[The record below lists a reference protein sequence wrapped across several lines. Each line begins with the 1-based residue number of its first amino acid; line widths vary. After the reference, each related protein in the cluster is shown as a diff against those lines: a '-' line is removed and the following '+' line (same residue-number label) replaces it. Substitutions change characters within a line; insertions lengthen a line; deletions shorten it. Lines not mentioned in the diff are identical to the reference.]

1 MTGPPEQPDELGRL
15 GPYRLLRILGGG
27 GMGIVVEAED
37 CQLKRKVALK
47 VMRAGLAS
55 DLHRRRFLREAQAA
69 AAIENDHIV
78 PIFHVGEDRGVP
90 YLAMPFLKG
99 QSLNDLLKPG
109 HLPLAQTARIGRQIA
124 QGLAAAH
131 ERGLIHRDIKP
142 SNIWLETVG
151 QGPAPGVRNVAT
163 DIPAAGAPPSTD
175 YRVKILDFGLA
186 RARDAESRLTQPG
199 ALMGTVGYLA
209 PEQATGGEIDPR
221 ADLFSLGCTLYR
233 MCTGRLP
240 FPGPDM
246 LASLAS
252 LALDQPPAPHQINPE
267 VTPGVSRLIM
277 QLLAKKPA
285 DRPASAAEVASI
297 LSRIEQELAAGVQ
310 SATGPWPKSPPRQ
323 PGGQV
328 WASDANQIGIEDLD
342 WVVFKNDIIE
352 DFLQKRGKYFLS
364 ANKGLGKTLLLTY
377 KRKQLTDTYHERHG
391 KSQAQVFFVPE
402 GRPFLDFMGNLH
414 TVSASHITFLSDLTN
429 TKRVWSLALR
439 VSALSHHP
447 ALFNDDDRAELE
459 AFPKRL
465 LVWLRGARVEPTV
478 VFKEMLGYSLK
489 EINRLIDRQENFLEQ
504 KFRQIHSGTFFFIDK
519 VDQAIRSLPRPA
531 WILIQAGLIEAAWDA
546 MNANA
551 HVRVYTSIRQ
561 EAFSNYESDI
571 KTNLYGAT
579 TILQYSDHELQHLL
593 DQLTKCYE
601 GGKTFKEFIQLDVV
615 RHPWRVRPED
625 SFHYLRRHT
634 LGRPRDLVIVASE
647 ISRKRQE
654 LTEGVYRTQV
664 QETTGTMLGPNVFEE
679 MRVFLDCLD
688 NKQERLRL
696 FSLLPHNIL
705 THAEVVK
712 IYYQFNYLDPECAAF
727 DHYSEKLHH
736 PFWELY
742 SAGLLGVVVQ
752 DQGSHQKVQKFKQPS
767 DIFHD
772 SQVAL
777 PTVDFYLIHP
787 ALDWFVRKN
796 RPQDDY
802 HVFQHIMV
810 GHHCPWPNH
819 YGALLHTE
827 RELFALD
834 DPGLRE
840 TVNQVLKK
848 VGALL
853 EAGQHPAPVMES
865 SPEWQELKHRLPS
878 KHELLFLLLEDLIAQ
893 SCRR

>member
-15 GPYRLLRILGGG
+15 GHYRLLQILGGG

-47 VMRAGLAS
+47 VMRANLAS
-55 DLHRRRFLREAQAA
+55 DLYRRRFLREAQAA
-69 AAIENDHIV
+69 AAIESDHIV
-78 PIFHVGEDRGVP
+78 PIFHVGEARGVP

-99 QSLNDLLKPG
+99 HSLSDLLLQG
-109 HLPLAQTARIGRQIA
+109 HLPLTQTAKIGRQIA

-142 SNIWLETVG
+142 SNIWLETL
-151 QGPAPGVRNVAT
+151 GPALIDVVTGN
-163 DIPAAGAPPSTD
+163 PADRAQASPD

-186 RARDAESRLTQPG
+186 RVIDTESQLTQPG
-199 ALMGTVGYLA
+199 AILGTVGYLA
-209 PEQATGGEIDPR
+209 PEQATGGEIDAR
-221 ADLFSLGCTLYR
+221 ADLFGLGCTLYR
-233 MCTGRLP
+233 MTTGRLP
-240 FPGPDM
+240 FLGPDI

-252 LALDQPPAPHQINPE
+252 LALDQPAAPHQINPE

-277 QLLAKKPA
+277 RLLAKKPA
-285 DRPASAAEVASI
+285 DRPASAAEVAWR
-297 LSRIEQELAAGVQ
+297 LSRIEEELVAGAQ
-310 SATGPWPKSPPRQ
+310 SAVGPGPKPPRRQ

-342 WVVFKNDIIE
+342 WVVFKNDIIQ
-352 DFLQKRGKYFLS
+352 DFLEKRGKYFLS

-391 KSQAQVFFVPE
+391 KSQAQVAFVPE

-414 TVSASHITFLSDLTN
+414 TLPAAQITFLSELTN

-447 ALFNDDDRAELE
+447 ELFNDDDREELE

-551 HVRVYTSIRQ
+551 HVKVYASIRQ

-579 TILQYSDHELQHLL
+579 TILQYSDQELQHLL
-593 DQLTKCYE
+593 DQLTGCYE
-601 GGKTFKEFIQLDVV
+601 GGKTFKDFIQLDVV

-625 SFHYLRRHT
+625 SFQYMRRHT
-634 LGRPRDLVIVASE
+634 LGRPRDLVIIASE

-654 LTEGVYRTQV
+654 LNEGAYRKLV

-705 THAEVVK
+705 TRDEVIKV
-712 IYYQFNYLDPECAAF
+712 YYQFNYLDPECAAF

-752 DQGSHQKVQKFKQPS
+752 DQGSHQRVQKFKQPS
-767 DIFHD
+767 DMFHD

-777 PTVDFYLIHP
+777 PTVEFYLIHP
-787 ALDWFVRKN
+787 ALDWFIRMN
-796 RPQDDY
+796 RPADDY
-802 HVFQHIMV
+802 HLFQHIVV
-810 GHHCPWPNH
+810 GHDCPWPNH
-819 YGALLHTE
+819 YAALFDAE
-827 RELFALD
+827 RALFAVN

-840 TVNQVLKK
+840 TVNEVLKK
-848 VGALL
+848 IVVLL
-853 EAGQHPAPVMES
+853 EAGQEPARALES
-865 SPEWQELKHRLPS
+865 CPEWQELKRRLPEE
-878 KHELLFLLLEDLIAQ
+878 HELLFLLLEELIAT
-893 SCRR
+893 SPKS

>member
-1 MTGPPEQPDELGRL
+1 MTCPPEQPDELGRL

-47 VMRAGLAS
+47 VMRASLAS

-78 PIFHVGEDRGVP
+78 PIYHVGEDRGLP
-90 YLAMPFLKG
+90 YLAMPLLKG
-99 QSLNDLLKPG
+99 QSLNDLLLLG
-109 HLPLAQTARIGRQIA
+109 HLPLAKIARIGRQIA

-151 QGPAPGVRNVAT
+151 QGPAPEATNVAIDT
-163 DIPAAGAPPSTD
+163 PADRASLD
-175 YRVKILDFGLA
+175 YRVRILDFGLA

-199 ALMGTVGYLA
+199 TLMGTVGYLA

-221 ADLFSLGCTLYR
+221 ADLFGLGCTLYR

-240 FPGPDM
+240 FPGPDV

-252 LALDQPPAPHQINPE
+252 LALDQPPAPHQINPD
-267 VTPGVSRLIM
+267 VTAGMSRLIM

-285 DRPASAAEVASI
+285 DRPASAAEVVWN
-297 LSRIEQELAAGVQ
+297 LSRIEQELAAGAQ
-310 SATGPWPKSPPRQ
+310 SATSPWPKSQRRQ

-377 KRKQLTDTYHERHG
+377 KRKQLTDIYHERQG
-391 KSQAQVFFVPE
+391 KHQAQVFFVPE
-402 GRPFLDFMGNLH
+402 GRPFLDFMGNLQ
-414 TVSASHITFLSDLTN
+414 TLSASHISFLSELTN
-429 TKRVWSLALR
+429 TKRVWSFALR

-447 ALFNDDDRAELE
+447 ALFNDDDREERAT
-459 AFPKRL
+459 FPKRL
-465 LVWLRGARVEPTV
+465 QAWLRGARVEPTV
-478 VFKEMLGYSLK
+478 VFKEMQGYSLT

-519 VDQAIRSLPRPA
+519 VDQAIRNLPRPA

-551 HVRVYTSIRQ
+551 HVKVYASIRQ

-579 TILQYSDHELQHLL
+579 TILQYSDDELQNLL

-601 GGKTFKEFIQLDVV
+601 GGKTFKEFIQMDVV

-625 SFHYLRRHT
+625 SFQYIRRHT

-654 LTEGVYRTQV
+654 LTESVYRTLV
-664 QETTGTMLGPNVFEE
+664 KETTGTMLGPNVFEE

-688 NKQERLRL
+688 DKHERLRL

-705 THAEVVK
+705 THAELVK
-712 IYYQFNYLDPECAAF
+712 IYYQFNYLEPECAAF
-727 DHYSEKLHH
+727 DHFSEKLHH

-767 DIFHD
+767 DMFHD

-787 ALDWFVRKN
+787 ALDWFIRKH
-796 RPQDDY
+796 RPKDDY
-802 HVFQHIMV
+802 NLFQHIVV
-810 GHHCPWPNH
+810 GHSCPWPNH

-827 RELFALD
+827 RELFAVD

-840 TVNQVLKK
+840 TANQVLKK

-853 EAGQHPAPVMES
+853 EAGQHPAPAMES
-865 SPEWQELKHRLPS
+865 SPEWQELKHRLS
-878 KHELLFLLLEDLIAQ
+878 KQHDMLFLLLEDLIAQ
-893 SCRR
+893 SPKF